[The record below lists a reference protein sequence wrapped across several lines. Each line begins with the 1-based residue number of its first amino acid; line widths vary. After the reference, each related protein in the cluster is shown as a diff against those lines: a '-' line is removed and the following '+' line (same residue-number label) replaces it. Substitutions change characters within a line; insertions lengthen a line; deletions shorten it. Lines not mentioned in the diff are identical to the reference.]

1 MPGGPGRFGRGS
13 SGPALL
19 RVPTARGPPPPTGLS
34 PPAGRPSS
42 RFGPGGRALAWGP
55 TTPGGPRPPRFGRL
69 PLSLAATRGT
79 TVVSSSSG
87 YGDVSVRRVRAP
99 SRGRPAFSRAGC
111 PIRTPRGHRPCAPRP
126 GFSQLSASFIA
137 SGSLGIR
144 RAPCLRFPRAR
155 AARPR
160 PPGRAAG
167 RARASALSFPLL
179 PPLPSSSA
187 WRRRP
192 LGGAGAPAAPCQ

>member
-1 MPGGPGRFGRGS
+1 MVPAVSGGGPRAPPYSGSPPRAARLRLRASHPLRGGLPAASAPPAARSRGPYYPGG
-13 SGPALL
+13 
-19 RVPTARGPPPPTGLS
+19 AR
-34 PPAGRPSS
+34 
-42 RFGPGGRALAWGP
+42 
-55 TTPGGPRPPRFGRL
+55 RPPRFGRP

-87 YGDVSVRRVRAP
+87 YWDVSVRRVRAP

-160 PPGRAAG
+160 PHGRAAG